1 MEPYFRRE
9 KYYFRGRWFSCGEK
23 CPHSHA
29 VFCPTQDLTVS
40 QIKQI
45 RLLIDQQMKENDQA
59 LLDTEAARN
68 DSLREIGNMLH
79 DSCIVSN
86 NEVFFFCCC
95 EIYPW

>member
-1 MEPYFRRE
+1 M
-9 KYYFRGRWFSCGEK
+9 S
-23 CPHSHA
+23 SL
-29 VFCPTQDLTVS
+29 FCFTQDLTVT

-79 DSCIVSN
+79 ESCIVSN
-86 NEVFFFCCC
+86 NEVFFPLFLGFLFVC
-95 EIYPW
+95 Y